1 MTLTNK
7 IFIAMAAGIAVGTLG
22 NFLQPALHG
31 SQWVSLLETYF
42 FFGALEIVGKVFI
55 ASLKVLVVPLVF
67 VSLVCGTAS
76 LGGHNSRMGV
86 MAGKTIALYLLTT
99 AIAISIALT
108 LALIIEPGAG
118 NTYQSTSEYQSA
130 EPPAL
135 KQVLVNIFPSNP
147 VKAMAEGNM
156 LQVIVFAILF
166 GVAISRAREYGERIA
181 GAFSALNEIIMEMVK
196 ILMQLAPYGVFC
208 LLAKIFYATGFSLI
222 AQLLLYFLTVMMALI
237 IHATIIYTS
246 LLAFIA
252 KLNPLVF
259 LKRIRPVMMFGFAT
273 ASSNATMPV
282 TLEVAEEKLGVKNSV
297 ASFTIP
303 LGATINMDGT
313 AIMQGVATVLIA
325 QAYQVDISLAGYLTV
340 ILTATLASIGAAGV
354 PGVGLITLALVLQQV
369 GLPVEGIALIVG
381 VDRLLDMMRTAVN
394 VTGDSAV
401 SCLVA
406 KSEGALDEEI
416 FYGRTLEQK

>member
-147 VKAMAEGNM
+147 VNAMA
-156 LQVIVFAILF
+156 
-166 GVAISRAREYGERIA
+166 
-181 GAFSALNEIIMEMVK
+181 
-196 ILMQLAPYGVFC
+196 
-208 LLAKIFYATGFSLI
+208 
-222 AQLLLYFLTVMMALI
+222 
-237 IHATIIYTS
+237 
-246 LLAFIA
+246 
-252 KLNPLVF
+252 
-259 LKRIRPVMMFGFAT
+259 
-273 ASSNATMPV
+273 
-282 TLEVAEEKLGVKNSV
+282 
-297 ASFTIP
+297 
-303 LGATINMDGT
+303 
-313 AIMQGVATVLIA
+313 
-325 QAYQVDISLAGYLTV
+325 
-340 ILTATLASIGAAGV
+340 
-354 PGVGLITLALVLQQV
+354 
-369 GLPVEGIALIVG
+369 
-381 VDRLLDMMRTAVN
+381 
-394 VTGDSAV
+394 
-401 SCLVA
+401 
-406 KSEGALDEEI
+406 
-416 FYGRTLEQK
+416 